1 MVHHFR
7 TSCLQNCRRKKAFI
21 RQTFTKR
28 KSRKFYQKYWQG
40 CNDGAC
46 LGKSLEGR
54 VKCIL
59 IQLPSNAQTSIKRSQ
74 YELLMKRCVRNK
86 VPVIICN
93 KSIPDAFLMIWGKT
107 KMKRYADELR
117 STTSQNIRSGD
128 VVLERQRRRNKFSA
142 PFKLTPTS

>member
-7 TSCLQNCRRKKAFI
+7 ASCFQNCRRKKAFI
-21 RQTFTKR
+21 LRDSPNGQAEN
-28 KSRKFYQKYWQG
+28 YQKYWPD
-40 CNDGAC
+40 CKDGAC
-46 LGKSLEGR
+46 LGKSLGGR